1 MEKMRE
7 DSTSCSFFPST
18 SEIKYQTV
26 NMVQICYVHRI
37 VGVKLWLR
45 KWIKQI
51 VYFIYRAPLQI
62 VMWFTSTD
70 FVTKTK
76 NDIYD
81 DTQTHTHTHITT
93 DGSEES
99 LLTKTERI
107 NIIRSTSKHAP
118 PQNSKRLSMI
128 SIISEISNNFPSNVQ

>member
-7 DSTSCSFFPST
+7 DSTGCSFFPST

-26 NMVQICYVHRI
+26 NIVQICYVHRI
-37 VGVKLWLR
+37 VGAKLWLR

-76 NDIYD
+76 NNIYD
-81 DTQTHTHTHITT
+81 DTQTHTHNYWWLRREFGDENRTYQYYKIYQQDDQHHFWNF
-93 DGSEES
+93 E
-99 LLTKTERI
+99 
-107 NIIRSTSKHAP
+107 
-118 PQNSKRLSMI
+118 QF
-128 SIISEISNNFPSNVQ
+128 SIECPVDRQLNMNKKLF